1 MTAILLVARRLATR
15 GPPDDEVRAY
25 RLQFREIHV
34 EPFRVAVVGQLAAV
48 LYALDV
54 LGLVIAHTLAYILD

>member
-1 MTAILLVARRLATR
+1 MTAILLAARRLATR
-15 GPPDDEVRAY
+15 GPPDDGVRAY

-48 LYALDV
+48 LNALDV